1 MLAYITFFSFFNQSM
16 IIYTNLKD
24 KIMTI
29 VYSVEDYGYAYF
41 PIKSTLFND
50 FLNRSFDGSFLIN
63 FVVQYLYILS
73 I

>member
-29 VYSVEDYGYAYF
+29 VYSVEDCGYAYF

-50 FLNRSFDGSFLIN
+50 FLNRSFD
-63 FVVQYLYILS
+63 V
-73 I
+73 